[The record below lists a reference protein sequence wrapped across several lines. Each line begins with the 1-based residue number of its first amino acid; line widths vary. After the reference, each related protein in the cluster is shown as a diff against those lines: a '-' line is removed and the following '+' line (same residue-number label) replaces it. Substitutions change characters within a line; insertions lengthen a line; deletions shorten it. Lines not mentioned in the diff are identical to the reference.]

1 MGKLA
6 EQVNNLEFI
15 RGIRIL
21 ISSPGKM
28 AAIAAID
35 ILFFLTAFIL
45 RKFAESLDINPTAVS
60 TSLIA
65 GVLLL
70 SVLYYAVLLL
80 GYSFFKLCVL
90 GLVKSAAEKSVFE
103 FGKLGKF
110 YLLNLGIF
118 SAILTVSILV
128 GSVLASAKES
138 FAIWVIG
145 IAGVPYMITVYIFM
159 NIAHSA
165 FAQRYS
171 IKESFKEGLRHIKNL
186 RAYTGIII
194 PSIILA
200 AVLSLP
206 YSFLYARTSL
216 AAGAVLLGVF
226 EGLAYILFFIN
237 RIGFYI
243 ASKTTT
249 KVSGM

>member
-1 MGKLA
+1 MEKLKEYA
-6 EQVNNLEFI
+6 KNLEFI
-15 RGIRIL
+15 RGIKVL
-21 ISSPGKM
+21 ISNPGKM

-45 RKFAESLDINPTAVS
+45 RKFAESLNINPSAVN

-65 GVLLL
+65 GMLLL
-70 SVLYYAVLLL
+70 LVLYYAVLLL

-90 GLVKSAAEKSVFE
+90 GLVKSVVEKSGFE
-103 FGKLGKF
+103 FRKLGKF
-110 YLLNLGIF
+110 YLLNFLIF
-118 SAILTVSILV
+118 SIVLAASILV

-138 FAIWVIG
+138 FAVWVIG
-145 IAGVPYMITVYIFM
+145 IIGVPYMIIAYIFM

-165 FAQRYS
+165 FAQTYS
-171 IKESFKEGLRHIKNL
+171 VKGSFKEGLRHIKNP
-186 RAYTGIII
+186 RVYAGIIV
-194 PSIILA
+194 PSFILA
-200 AVLSLP
+200 LILSLP
-206 YSFLYARTSL
+206 YSFLYARANP

-243 ASKTTT
+243 ASKEF
-249 KVSGM
+249 K